1 MSSAA
6 MSEYEMQRMRN
17 IEENKGKLLA
27 LGLEKNPLEIE
38 RATPRTVKGASVNR
52 RPKPE
57 RPPVRQR
64 SLRVQNL
71 GTDGEP
77 LPDRDVKP
85 PTPAPEDLRPVRKPP
100 VPLDA
105 AKVST
110 GATSVEEAAAFLA
123 RLSDDKHTP
132 RLLSGADGDGT
143 TAPKANTLET
153 RTRTRAPTRARARA
167 RARTRSLRL
176 ALILTLTLT
185 TQGEEAQGRSEGEG
199 EDDRRARAASARCG
213 Q

>member
-38 RATPRTVKGASVNR
+38 RATPRTVKGASVNG

-100 VPLDA
+100 APLDA

-110 GATSVEEAAAFLA
+110 GATSAEEAAAFLA

-143 TAPKANTLET
+143 TAPKANT
-153 RTRTRAPTRARARA
+153 RDPNPNSNPNPSPSPSPNPNPKPTLSPNPHAHPHDPRRRSP
-167 RARTRSLRL
+167 RSLRRPRRRRPP
-176 ALILTLTLT
+176 
-185 TQGEEAQGRSEGEG
+185 RSS
-199 EDDRRARAASARCG
+199 R
-213 Q
+213 

>member
-100 VPLDA
+100 APLDA

-110 GATSVEEAAAFLA
+110 GATSAEEAAAFLA

-167 RARTRSLRL
+167 RTRTRSLRL
-176 ALILTLTLT
+176 ALILTLPRT

-213 Q
+213 P

>member
-100 VPLDA
+100 APLDA

-110 GATSVEEAAAFLA
+110 GATSAEEAAAFLA

-167 RARTRSLRL
+167 RTRTRSLRL
-176 ALILTLTLT
+176 ALILTLPLT

-199 EDDRRARAASARCG
+199 EDDRRARAASARRG
-213 Q
+213 P

>member
-1 MSSAA
+1 
-6 MSEYEMQRMRN
+6 MQRMRN

-100 VPLDA
+100 APLDA

-110 GATSVEEAAAFLA
+110 GATSAEEAAAFLA

-143 TAPKANTLET
+143 TAPKANT
-153 RTRTRAPTRARARA
+153 RDPNPNSNPNPSPSPSPNPNPKPTLSPNPHAHPHDPRRRSP
-167 RARTRSLRL
+167 RSLRRPRRRRPP
-176 ALILTLTLT
+176 
-185 TQGEEAQGRSEGEG
+185 RSS
-199 EDDRRARAASARCG
+199 R
-213 Q
+213 

>member
-1 MSSAA
+1 
-6 MSEYEMQRMRN
+6 MQRMRN

-27 LGLEKNPLEIE
+27 LGLEKNPLDLE
-38 RATPRTVKGASVNR
+38 RATPRNVKGASVNR

-100 VPLDA
+100 APLDA

-110 GATSVEEAAAFLA
+110 GATSAEEAAAFLA
-123 RLSDDKHTP
+123 RLSDDRHTP
-132 RLLSGADGDGT
+132 RLLCGADGDGT
-143 TAPKANTLET
+143 TAPKAKT
-153 RTRTRAPTRARARA
+153 RDPNPNPHPNPNPNPKPKPKPKPTPNP
-167 RARTRSLRL
+167 SSCL
-176 ALILTLTLT
+176 AVTLTLT

-199 EDDRRARAASARCG
+199 EDGRRAG
-213 Q
+213 